1 MNECAAYQVFVG
13 WHYSDTKMY
22 FTLRCWTT
30 KEILVLSAHQLI
42 IFFQPFQSSIVIDS
56 ILSEAV
62 KISNFG
68 SLYHKAVKFFTRYQC
83 LSKAVKYFT
92 TLWIGL

>member
-22 FTLRCWTT
+22 FTLWCWTT

-62 KISNFG
+62 K
-68 SLYHKAVKFFTRYQC
+68 RYQILVHC
-83 LSKAVKYFT
+83 ITRQLSPLQDINVYQRQLSSLQHF
-92 TLWIGL
+92 G